1 MSLVRNP
8 ANSALDCKE
17 ACLQAF
23 EQLRQ
28 CTPAFWTALPLCG
41 GAGLEDFAPVLA
53 AALGDG
59 AADFPYMAIAAEAQR
74 PLRQGIRA
82 ATPLALLL
90 LAGLAVDTDGA
101 ADGVR
106 RLAEAALAMAQ
117 RLGPDVRRDARA
129 LHAALVAPFAG
140 EGRQAL
146 DQLAALCAD
155 AGTLCRAQLLLAAD
169 GFMAGATLLDL
180 SRQLARAA
188 ALPKRGAHARA
199 VAAALAPRARLFDQL
214 MHGGAAAD
222 TGSGS
227 GDVGADVHAEHSFGV
242 WLSRLQAAV
251 YDIDHAA
258 ARHAAGRAEALAGP
272 LMPVGDRLSCHLFGA
287 LAWSHTDGAAAAA
300 RIGQHCA
307 ALRRLA
313 RRLDAAVLH
322 AAVFH
327 ADIVLACAQ
336 AARAW
341 QYGDRLGALGG
352 FDCVATAAGRRGL
365 PMLAVLAWQ
374 QAAHAAQF
382 SGLAEAARH
391 YRYQALRCWEQWGA
405 AGRAASMRGD
415 CAEAIGNIGNI
426 GDLGNLG
433 LSIAHEVNQPLAAIS
448 LHAAAACKWLRRSEP
463 DIEQALSSLMQIGAA
478 GQHAGEIVRS
488 VQRLSSH
495 QQVEMDNVPVDQTIF
510 DTLRLLD
517 WPLRKN
523 GVELELALALGDCS
537 IRASRVQLQ
546 QVLTNL
552 VVNATEALARCDT
565 DGPPRRIR
573 VESRRYGERE
583 IEIAIADN
591 GPGICPELAG
601 RVFGS
606 KFSTKRDGSGMGLSI
621 SLAIVRAHGG
631 HIFHEAC
638 APHGACFRLRLPLQA
653 AIQASGVAVARPQHE
668 GRRSFQD
675 AARDRCRAEN

>member
-23 EQLRQ
+23 EQLRR

-41 GAGLEDFAPVLA
+41 GAGLEDFGPVLA

-59 AADFPYMAIAAEAQR
+59 GADFPYAAIAAEAQR

-90 LAGLAVDTDGA
+90 LAALAVDADGA
-101 ADGVR
+101 ADGAR
-106 RLAEAALAMAQ
+106 SMAEAALAIAQ

-129 LHAALVAPFAG
+129 LHAALVAPFTG
-140 EGRQAL
+140 EGRRAL
-146 DQLAALCAD
+146 DQLAALCTD
-155 AGTLCRAQLLLAAD
+155 AGTLCRAQLHLAAD
-169 GFMAGATLLDL
+169 GFMAGATLPDL

-199 VAAALAPRARLFDQL
+199 VAAALAPRARLFDRL
-214 MHGGAAAD
+214 MHGGAAAGID
-222 TGSGS
+222 SAS
-227 GDVGADVHAEHSFGV
+227 GDVGDADVHADHSFGV

-251 YDIDHAA
+251 YDGDHAA

-272 LMPVGDRLSCHLFGA
+272 LLPIGDRLSCHLFGA
-287 LAWSHTDGAAAAA
+287 LAWSHTGGAAAAA
-300 RIGQHCA
+300 RIGLHCA
-307 ALRRLA
+307 ALGRLA
-313 RRLDAAVLH
+313 RRLDAAV
-322 AAVFH
+322 FH
-327 ADIVLACAQ
+327 VDIVLDCAQ

-341 QYGDRLGALGG
+341 QHGDRLGALGG

-374 QAAHAAQF
+374 QAAHAAQA

-391 YRYQALRCWEQWGA
+391 YRYQALLCWEQWGA

-426 GDLGNLG
+426 GNIGDLG

-448 LHAAAACKWLRRSEP
+448 LHAAAACKWLQRSEP

-495 QQVEMDNVPVDQTIF
+495 QQMEMDSVPVDQTIA

-517 WPLRKN
+517 WPLRRN
-523 GVELELALALGDCS
+523 GVELELALALGECS

-573 VESRRYGERE
+573 VESRRCGERE
-583 IEIAIADN
+583 IEIAVVDN

-606 KFSTKRDGSGMGLSI
+606 KFSTKRKGNGMGLSI

-638 APHGACFRLRLPLQA
+638 APHGACFRLRLPLPA
-653 AIQASGVAVARPQHE
+653 AIQADGVTVARPQHE
-668 GRRSFQD
+668 GRRSFQG